1 MDAELFDRVADFVA
15 RELGVR
21 RERIRPETLVEDE
34 LGCTGDD
41 AGDLME
47 AFAREF
53 GVDLAGFQFDRHFGP
68 ENGATPWS
76 LLRGLVI
83 WAATGRRGDP
93 SPEPV
98 TVARLAE
105 AVARGRWAESGVAAT

>member
-21 RERIRPETLVEDE
+21 RERIRPETLVEDD
-34 LGCTGDD
+34 LGCSGYD
-41 AGDLME
+41 AADFIE

-53 GVDLAGFQFDRHFGP
+53 GLDLTGFEFDRHFGP
-68 ENGATPWS
+68 EEAATPWS
-76 LLRGLVI
+76 LLRGLAI

-93 SPEPV
+93 SPDPV
-98 TVARLAE
+98 TVARLAK
-105 AVARGRWAESGVAAT
+105 AAARGRWADSGAAGT